1 MFDFLE
7 TIVNELKSY
16 FVTEKISYE
25 ITGECKKCGKC
36 CNYMY
41 SFDTY
46 TEKEFKIMQFLF
58 PAYRRFY
65 IKGKDENGN
74 LIFAC
79 KYVTEEGLCSVYD
92 KRLKMCRRYPVKR
105 IYRPMKLHEGCGY
118 KVEEKRFEDY
128 LKKGKDED
136 GNFIFACKYVTKEG
150 LCSVYNKRLKM
161 CRRYPVKRIYRPMK
175 LHEGCGYKVEEKKF
189 EDYLKKGKE

>member
-7 TIVNELKSY
+7 TIINELKSY

-41 SFDTY
+41 SIDTY

-128 LKKGKDED
+128 LKKGKD
-136 GNFIFACKYVTKEG
+136 KEWE
-150 LCSVYNKRLKM
+150 R
-161 CRRYPVKRIYRPMK
+161 
-175 LHEGCGYKVEEKKF
+175 F
-189 EDYLKKGKE
+189 

>member
-7 TIVNELKSY
+7 TIINELKSY
-16 FVTEKISYE
+16 FVTEKMSYE

-41 SFDTY
+41 SIDTY

-65 IKGKDENGN
+65 IKGKDEDGN
-74 LIFAC
+74 FIFAC
-79 KYVTEEGLCSVYD
+79 KYVTKEGLCSVYD
-92 KRLKMCRRYPVKR
+92 KRLKMCKRYPVKR
-105 IYRPMKLHEGCGY
+105 ISKPMKLHEGCGY

-128 LKKGKDED
+128 LKKGKDK
-136 GNFIFACKYVTKEG
+136 A
-150 LCSVYNKRLKM
+150 
-161 CRRYPVKRIYRPMK
+161 
-175 LHEGCGYKVEEKKF
+175 
-189 EDYLKKGKE
+189 